1 MKQLFSLALVI
12 AMSFQWMSAQQTTLQ
27 PRLIVGIT
35 VDQMRYDYLYKYYER
50 YGSGGFRRLLGKGFS
65 CENTHY
71 DYAPTYTGPGHASI
85 YTGTTPS
92 VHGIIGNDWYDRATK
107 QNRYVTSDE
116 SVKGV
121 GTERST
127 GQHSPAVL
135 LSSTITDE
143 LRLSNAMQSKV
154 VGVCIKDRGGILPAG
169 HIPNACFWFDDATGN
184 WISSS
189 YYPDSTELPKWV
201 TKFNNKK
208 LALKYIS
215 EPWNTL
221 EPEATYTASF
231 PDWDKYEK
239 RFSGDSTG
247 AFPHVLPA
255 LVTKGGPGMVRS
267 TPFGNTLTTDFAM
280 TVVEEMELGKDA
292 YPDFLCLSYSST
304 DYVGH
309 QFGVHSKEV
318 EDTYLRLDLELSRL
332 LDFLDEK
339 FGHENVLVFLTADH
353 GAGETV
359 AHLKDIRI
367 PTGILD
373 ENKLATS
380 LNTHLQEVFGVRLP
394 YVEAVINQQVYVNEP
409 VLPLAKLE
417 PETVRKAIAAYLKKQ
432 AGVYGAL
439 TREELFLVAPEYPFI
454 SLLRKGFHQRRSGD
468 VVYILDPAWLPE
480 PYFAQGGTTHGSPY
494 AYDTHVPLV
503 WFGWKIPH
511 GETFEP
517 VYISDIAP
525 TLAALLRIMEP
536 NGATGK
542 PIVPL
547 LEKR

>member
-1 MKQLFSLALVI
+1 MKQPLSLVLAIVL
-12 AMSFQWMSAQQTTLQ
+12 SFQWATAQQTSLQ

-221 EPEATYTASF
+221 EPESTYTASF

-239 RFSGDSTG
+239 RFSGDTTG

-267 TPFGNTLTTDFAM
+267 TPFGNTLTTDFAL
-280 TVVEEMELGKDA
+280 TVIDEMELGKDA

-318 EDTYLRLDLELSRL
+318 EDTYLRLDRELSRL

-373 ENKLATS
+373 ENKLLTG

-394 YVEAVINQQVYVNEP
+394 YVEAVINQQVYVNEQ

-417 PETVRKAIAAYLKKQ
+417 AEAVRKAIAAYLKKQ

-468 VVYILDPAWLPE
+468 VLYILDPAWLPE

-511 GETFEP
+511 GETFAP

-542 PIVPL
+542 PIAPL